1 NSGSTTTNFSDAI
14 ALLGF
19 KGNYNSAGVGLDFY
33 TTFNGLGYSAPA
45 TYALMLNTN
54 GEAIDNPYQTLA
66 GGKTEVV
73 PVYETKTVVDEKA
86 VADAQTKYDTAVKA
100 DQDAKVKLAKAQT
113 EYDTAMKV
121 LADAQK
127 QLSDLQSGTVDIP

>member
-1 NSGSTTTNFSDAI
+1 CFNSSIVLSLSICYCFFI
-14 ALLGF
+14 
-19 KGNYNSAGVGLDFY
+19 
-33 TTFNGLGYSAPA
+33 
-45 TYALMLNTN
+45 
-54 GEAIDNPYQTLA
+54 
-66 GGKTEVV
+66 
-73 PVYETKTVVDEKA
+73 YETKTVVDEKA

-127 QLSDLQSGTVDIP
+127 QLSDLQSGTVDIPALEKAVVDAQAQLDADKASLQSAKETLAVAKASAVDKANAL